1 MKLLANQPWLRSPSL
16 ETFLILL
23 PPVAPIFLLLAFPNY
38 FHTHG
43 FVSNGWWIVLV
54 MGIDV
59 SHVYS
64 TTFRFYW
71 EPQLFAQYKRHLI
84 ITPIA
89 AFLVGWFLHSID
101 ALVFWRVMAY
111 VAVFHFIRQQYG
123 FMRLY
128 SRKTKSTSAERTIDS
143 LAIYTA
149 TIYPIV
155 YWHLHKTGELNWFVE
170 GDFIDLSFLSSAVF
184 DYAYFAVIFLY
195 LVKEIMTTW
204 LNKNFNIPK
213 NAIVVGTFLSWY
225 VGIVL
230 AENDLTFTMLNVV
243 AHGVPYMALI
253 WIYGTKSR
261 KTTWQFPVKEVAF
274 FIITLL
280 AFAYLEEGI
289 WDVLIWKD
297 HPGVFPFLQDIPRPD
312 LWLVSI
318 IVPLLS
324 LPQITHY
331 VMDGFIWKRS
341 GPNQ

>member
-1 MKLLANQPWLRSPSL
+1 MKLLAHQPWLRSPSL
-16 ETFLILL
+16 ETLLILL

-43 FVSNGWWIVLV
+43 FVSSGWWVVLV

-71 EPQLFAQYKRHLI
+71 EPKLFAQYKRHLI

-128 SRKTKSTSAERTIDS
+128 SRKAVSTQTERFVETI
-143 LAIYTA
+143 AIYTA

-155 YWHLHKTGELNWFVE
+155 YWHIHKTHELNWFVE
-170 GDFIDLSFLSSAVF
+170 GDFVNLDFLNAIWL
-184 DYAYFAVIFLY
+184 DYLY
-195 LVKEIMTTW
+195 GAIILLFIVKETW
-204 LNKNFNIPK
+204 ATWKNKSFNIPK

-243 AHGVPYMALI
+243 AHGVPYMALV
-253 WIYGTKSR
+253 WIYGAKSR
-261 KTTWQFPVKEVAF
+261 TATWRFPVREAAF
-274 FIITLL
+274 FVLTLL
-280 AFAYLEEGI
+280 ALAYLEEGM
-289 WDVLIWKD
+289 WDLLIWKD
-297 HPGVFPFLQDIPRPD
+297 HPEVFPFMQDLPRPQV
-312 LWLVSI
+312 WLVSI
-318 IVPLLS
+318 LVPILS

-331 VMDGFIWKRS
+331 VIDGFIWKLS
-341 GPNQ
+341 KPAT